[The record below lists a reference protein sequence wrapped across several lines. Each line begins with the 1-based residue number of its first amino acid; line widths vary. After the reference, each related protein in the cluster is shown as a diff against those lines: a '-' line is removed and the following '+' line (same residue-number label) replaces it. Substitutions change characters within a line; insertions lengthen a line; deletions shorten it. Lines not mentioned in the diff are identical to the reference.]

1 MPLIEALRAPPGPV
15 TPAWVRA
22 SWTTLRPFSGRSPTC
37 SRVRLVLSSAL
48 TVFISDCA
56 SAAETSTVSV
66 TPPTATTTSMDVG
79 ALRTTRT
86 SSITV
91 VLKPGAA
98 AATR

>member
-1 MPLIEALRAPPGPV
+1 MI
-15 TPAWVRA
+15 
-22 SWTTLRPFSGRSPTC
+22 
-37 SRVRLVLSSAL
+37 SAL
-48 TVFISDCA
+48 TAFISDCV

-86 SSITV
+86 FSITV